1 MSTANPSPRPQS
13 STQGGT
19 FAKKTGAG
27 GSAGIEIVGFPQTLY
42 TRTFGDPE
50 MLFVPLLEAAREAFT
65 VLERLASHGEERA
78 AAVKLAGMQLAS
90 SLLS

>member
-1 MSTANPSPRPQS
+1 
-13 STQGGT
+13 
-19 FAKKTGAG
+19 
-27 GSAGIEIVGFPQTLY
+27 LY

-50 MLFVPLLEAAREAFT
+50 MLFVPLLEAAREAFA

-78 AAVKLAGMQLAS
+78 TAVKLAGMQLAS